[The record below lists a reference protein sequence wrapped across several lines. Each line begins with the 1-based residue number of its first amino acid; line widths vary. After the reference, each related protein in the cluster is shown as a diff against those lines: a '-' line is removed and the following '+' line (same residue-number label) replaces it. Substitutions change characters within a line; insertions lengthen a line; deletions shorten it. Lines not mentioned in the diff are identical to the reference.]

1 MSNRIS
7 AAMRLKRRRD
17 IATLDAA
24 EIERRLAIA
33 LGKMSARQ
41 ADIFMGVSFDNTP
54 YEELAAR
61 HGITVDQI
69 TADFARA
76 LRMWSRCLNARFPHL
91 VWPWL

>member
-1 MSNRIS
+1 MTQQTVERQDLY
-7 AAMRLKRRRD
+7 AGLTRAD
-17 IATLDAA
+17 
-24 EIERRLAIA
+24 IERRLRIA

-41 ADIFMGVSFDNTP
+41 ADIFLSIRFDNTP

-61 HGITVDQI
+61 HDITVDQV
-69 TADFARA
+69 TTDFARA